1 MGFEYLAYEYIGPEP
16 PSVGSSWYNLL
27 RISTYSRFT
36 SNVCHLLLFTETAV
50 LLNLNLGATFLWQA
64 LLAGIAFVIG
74 IFVAGKIAEQVLRKI
89 SQAA

>member
-1 MGFEYLAYEYIGPEP
+1 MNISVQNRRQLAVAGTIYFG
-16 PSVGSSWYNLL
+16 SVLIAGLPLMYA
-27 RISTYSRFT
+27 IYYF
-36 SNVCHLLLFTETAV
+36 FTETAV